1 MRIEP
6 PVSVPIARSQT
17 AAATRAAEPPDEPPE
32 VRDRSRGLRVSPT
45 RGLAKPAANSRHCA
59 VANTS
64 APAARSRPTSA
75 ASSVAGALLVE
86 GLPHLVGS
94 PSTAMMSLTAT
105 GRPDRGPAAD
115 RRGAPAT
122 DTTALTGRPSR
133 SRRS

>member
-17 AAATRAAEPPDEPPE
+17 PAATNAADPPEEPPD
-32 VRDRSRGLRVSPT
+32 VWAGLRGLRVSPT

-75 ASSVAGALLVE
+75 ASPVAGASLVE

-94 PSTAMMSLTAT
+94 PSTAVMSLTAT
-105 GRPDRGPAAD
+105 GRPDRGAD
-115 RRGAPAT
+115 AGRRRA
-122 DTTALTGRPSR
+122 
-133 SRRS
+133 

>member
-17 AAATRAAEPPDEPPE
+17 PAATSAADPPDEPPE
-32 VRDRSRGLRVSPT
+32 VVAGSRGLRVSPT

-64 APAARSRPTSA
+64 APAARRRPTRAASA
-75 ASSVAGALLVE
+75 AAGALLVA

-115 RRGAPAT
+115 
-122 DTTALTGRPSR
+122 
-133 SRRS
+133 